1 MKRLQGLRRRMLI
14 LVGCLAIPLFAL
26 PGCGGTGTPGLP
38 VAPSE
43 DGSSQELSFTTLV
56 QSAFGVV
63 YEAEE
68 PGLLVFSQPQD
79 LEGLEELISAED
91 LAEDLRA
98 LDFDQYFAL
107 LVLEGQKNN
116 LRSGKK
122 VTVTQVLCRGEQVIV
137 RARFPG
143 PVSEHEPLSPM
154 VNSPYHLVAV
164 RKAGSWG
171 DDFQF
176 VLENE
181 AGESVAQTTHFIP

>member
-1 MKRLQGLRRRMLI
+1 MKRLQGLRRRLLI
-14 LVGCLAIPLFAL
+14 LVGCLAIALFAL
-26 PGCGGTGTPGLP
+26 PGCGGTGTPVLP
-38 VAPSE
+38 VTPSE

-56 QSAFGVV
+56 QDSFGVV

-68 PGLLVFSQPQD
+68 PGLLVFSQLQD
-79 LEGLEELISAED
+79 LEGLELNPPGGQ
-91 LAEDLRA
+91 AEDLRA
-98 LDFDQYFAL
+98 LDFAQYFAL

-116 LRSGKK
+116 LSYGEI
-122 VTVTQVLCRGEQVIV
+122 VTVTQVLRRGEQVIV